1 MKKTLLAAAL
11 MAGFAGAA
19 QAETS
24 VTMYGI
30 LDTGYG
36 YGQVKYDKDNV
47 RITNTR
53 SSLTSGVF
61 SGNRWG
67 VRGSEDLGDGLRA
80 VFNLEAGFDLGT
92 GQTSNTSRLFHRQ
105 AWVGLSSDSW
115 GAFTMG
121 RQYNL
126 AYNGFTHDVNEGVSL
141 GDMDRAFGGQGSSNR
156 MDNTFKYVTP
166 SFAGFRVGVAY
177 GNPDTDIGRAETGG
191 VTTSLGE
198 RSNWLSTGLKY
209 ESGPLFVAA
218 SYDRASSSLEN
229 ATTNWAIA
237 GAYDFE
243 VVKLSLAYGQDR
255 YGKLGWQNEASDL
268 YSADTRPLIGA
279 YPLGND
285 FKSSNYYVGLSAP
298 VAGGTLAASWTRSSS
313 NLDDADK
320 WGDRA
325 KTQNIYHL
333 NYKYP
338 LSKRTA
344 VYAYGSYGTGIA
356 YVDGVKAKELGV
368 GLNHRF

>member
-11 MAGFAGAA
+11 IVGFAGVA

-36 YGQVKYDKDNV
+36 YSQVKYDKNDV
-47 RITNTR
+47 RITGT
-53 SSLTSGVF
+53 SSGLTSGVV

-92 GQTSNTSRLFHRQ
+92 GQTSNTGRLFHRQ
-105 AWVGLSSDSW
+105 AWVGLSSDNW

-126 AYNGFTHDVNEGVSL
+126 AYNGFTHDVNEGVSM
-141 GDMDRAFGGQGSSNR
+141 GDMDRSFGGQGSSNR
-156 MDNTFKYVTP
+156 IDNSFKYVTP
-166 SFAGFRVGVAY
+166 SFSGFKAGVAY
-177 GNPDTDIGRAETGG
+177 GNPSTSIERVETAG
-191 VTTSLGE
+191 VTTSVGE

-218 SYDRASSSLEN
+218 SYDRASSALDK

-255 YGKLGWQNEASDL
+255 HGKLGWQNAASDL
-268 YSADTRPLIGA
+268 YTSTSRPLIGA
-279 YPLGND
+279 YALGND

-298 VAGGTLAASWTRSSS
+298 VGTGTLAATWNRSSS

-320 WGDRA
+320 WGDAA
-325 KTQNIYHL
+325 KAQNIYHL
-333 NYKYP
+333 NYQYP
-338 LSKRTA
+338 LSKRTK

-356 YVDGVKAKELGV
+356 YVDGVKAKEAGV